1 MLTAFGTASFVEG
14 RDHSRLSTISRQR
27 ELIAPTSENDQRSQ
41 ALTFDPVSGFFVP
54 TGPEST
60 VDDEPLPVIAPLA
73 SRIGL
78 RLHGPERNS
87 PWNIEFVANVVDNQ
101 DRVATS
107 LRELLTPGYT
117 TYDIFASQRL
127 TDSFSV
133 TAGVRNLTDKFYQT
147 YFDTRQAGLTPITTV
162 FQPGI
167 NFFFGCEYTR

>member
-1 MLTAFGTASFVEG
+1 
-14 RDHSRLSTISRQR
+14 
-27 ELIAPTSENDQRSQ
+27 LIAPTSESNQRSQ

-117 TYDIFASQRL
+117 TYDIYANQRL
-127 TDSFSV
+127 TDSFSI

-147 YFDTRQAGLTPITTV
+147 YFDTRQVGPTPITTV
-162 FQPGI
+162 AQPGI